1 MTRILLSTNV
11 RDERNLSEWVLYHW
25 KIGFDGI
32 WIWDDFST
40 SEWSP
45 ETLLKDLPSLP
56 HGKNLELVH
65 GKDHPRVRDKKAYM
79 NKAKQYASCNG
90 YDWMI
95 HIDLDEYFYCEQ
107 EDVHL
112 FLETIK
118 SKKSNV
124 IMPPLIHPLIP
135 SSPPSPPSPPSVE
148 DWERVGTIAIPWVM
162 YGSSYLHRS
171 PDPSSDHTLNDS
183 KEENCKHSL
192 IIPYT
197 RSDKHPNEHMKALFR
212 VSRAI
217 HPLSPHHW
225 EMQPRSLCIDITG
238 KIVPN
243 RAKHEHF
250 KQWSVE
256 TVSCFLG
263 HYVNQSWE
271 DFCRR
276 RSRGRDDTRVRRDF
290 PYPLLPH
297 KSPPKSFEGMYNS
310 TENRRILSFWIR

>member
-107 EDVHL
+107 EEKYKEANQYPEQNHQVPVGILL
-112 FLETIK
+112 F
-118 SKKSNV
+118 S
-124 IMPPLIHPLIP
+124 
-135 SSPPSPPSPPSVE
+135 
-148 DWERVGTIAIPWVM
+148 
-162 YGSSYLHRS
+162 
-171 PDPSSDHTLNDS
+171 
-183 KEENCKHSL
+183 
-192 IIPYT
+192 
-197 RSDKHPNEHMKALFR
+197 
-212 VSRAI
+212 
-217 HPLSPHHW
+217 HH
-225 EMQPRSLCIDITG
+225 
-238 KIVPN
+238 N
-243 RAKHEHF
+243 
-250 KQWSVE
+250 
-256 TVSCFLG
+256 
-263 HYVNQSWE
+263 HYVS
-271 DFCRR
+271 
-276 RSRGRDDTRVRRDF
+276 DT
-290 PYPLLPH
+290 
-297 KSPPKSFEGMYNS
+297 
-310 TENRRILSFWIR
+310 

>member
-1 MTRILLSTNV
+1 MMTRILLSTNV
-11 RDERNLSEWVLYHW
+11 RDERNLLEWVLYHL

-56 HGKNLELVH
+56 HGKNLEIVH

-79 NKAKQYASCNG
+79 NKAKQYAYCNG
-90 YDWMI
+90 YDWVM
-95 HIDLDEYFYCEQ
+95 HTDLDEYFYCEQ

-112 FLETIK
+112 FLDTI
-118 SKKSNV
+118 KSNV
-124 IMPPLIHPLIP
+124 ITSILSPSIPPKENWGCI
-135 SSPPSPPSPPSVE
+135 
-148 DWERVGTIAIPWVM
+148 GTIAIPWVM
-162 YGSSYLHRS
+162 YGSSYLHHS
-171 PDPSSDHTLNDS
+171 PGHSPGPSLNPSSNEENSNTS
-183 KEENCKHSL
+183 MKEENNIHSL
-192 IIPYT
+192 IIPYI

-212 VSRAI
+212 VSHAL

-238 KIVPN
+238 KVIPN

-276 RSRGRDDTRVRRDF
+276 RSRGRDDTRVRRAF
-290 PYPLLPH
+290 PFALLPH
-297 KSPPKSFEGMYNS
+297 NPPPKKFQDMYNS